1 MTDISILDQS
11 PLDDGQ
17 TVRAAIERSVK
28 LAQLADQLKYK
39 RYFVAEHHNMPEVAG
54 TSPEILV
61 THILNQTT
69 TIRVG
74 SGGVMLQ
81 HYSPFKVIEQFHF
94 ISNLAPGRVDL
105 GIGKA
110 PGGFPLATKAL
121 QADLNENASS
131 FEEKFHLLNQFN
143 QQSFPQN
150 SEFAQLTTAIRN
162 EEVTKPEVFLL
173 GTSINSA
180 ELAAKER
187 VGFIYAYF
195 INSNDKALKEA
206 VQSYK
211 AIYPEGR
218 MIVAVAAVV
227 AENLEQLEKVEAG
240 RTNYALHFEDGRK
253 ITVNNQSQV
262 DLFRQQS
269 TEKFEIEEKRIDVFT
284 GQAHQIKDAIAKLNV
299 DGDIDE
305 FMLHM
310 PVHDAQLR
318 KQTVIQLAP
327 VNSEQLEKE
336 GII

>member
-17 TVRAAIERSVK
+17 TVRAAINSSVR
-28 LAQLADQLKYK
+28 LAQLADKLKYK
-39 RYFVAEHHNMPEVAG
+39 RYFVAEHHNMEEVVG

-69 TIRVG
+69 SIRVG

-121 QADLNENASS
+121 QAGVKVETSS

-143 QQSFPQN
+143 SQTFPRN
-150 SEFAQLTTAIRN
+150 AAYAQLTTAIRN
-162 EEVTKPEVFLL
+162 EEVSKPEIFLL
-173 GTSINSA
+173 GASTHSA
-180 ELAAKER
+180 ELAAKEG

-195 INSNDKALKEA
+195 INSNDTTMEKAVER
-206 VQSYK
+206 YK

-218 MIVAVAAVV
+218 IIIAVAAVV
-227 AENLEQLEKVEAG
+227 AEDSEQLAKVDEG

-253 ITVNNQSQV
+253 ITVNSLSQV
-262 DLFRQQS
+262 EVFREQS
-269 TEKFEIEEKRIDVFT
+269 TERFTVEEKRIDVFT
-284 GQAHQIKDAIAKLNV
+284 GRANQVKDAINRLNTV
-299 DGDIDE
+299 GHIDE
-305 FMLHM
+305 FMIHM
-310 PVHDAQLR
+310 PVHDQHLR
-318 KQTVIQLAP
+318 KQTVMQLAP
-327 VNSEQLEKE
+327 VNSEKNQKE

>member
-131 FEEKFHLLNQFN
+131 FEEKFHLF
-143 QQSFPQN
+143 
-150 SEFAQLTTAIRN
+150 
-162 EEVTKPEVFLL
+162 K
-173 GTSINSA
+173 SI
-180 ELAAKER
+180 
-187 VGFIYAYF
+187 
-195 INSNDKALKEA
+195 
-206 VQSYK
+206 
-211 AIYPEGR
+211 
-218 MIVAVAAVV
+218 
-227 AENLEQLEKVEAG
+227 
-240 RTNYALHFEDGRK
+240 
-253 ITVNNQSQV
+253 
-262 DLFRQQS
+262 
-269 TEKFEIEEKRIDVFT
+269 
-284 GQAHQIKDAIAKLNV
+284 
-299 DGDIDE
+299 
-305 FMLHM
+305 
-310 PVHDAQLR
+310 
-318 KQTVIQLAP
+318 
-327 VNSEQLEKE
+327 
-336 GII
+336 